1 MRYNILDAQSFQGR
15 SPCGGKGISR
25 RAWPSIHIG
34 QGYPF
39 SARLS
44 FQSYKSDEN
53 ILSWVS
59 LLVLIW
65 YNYIKIPFKWWI
77 ASYAIFSPPILFIRT
92 STFLDCTS
100 PLNYI
105 FSIKYLGDINMN
117 HSCMYEMHREGLCLL
132 VISFF
137 LYSGQMSLTCDT
149 NIFSTSYRLTSPDG
163 NTFSLEYRWQQF
175 SWVTKFMWNFLMQK

>member
-77 ASYAIFSPPILFIRT
+77 ASYEIFSPPILFIRT

-117 HSCMYEMHREGLCLL
+117 NPCMYEMHSEGLCLL
-132 VISFF
+132 VISFLF
-137 LYSGQMSLTCDT
+137 VQWPNVINMWYKYFFYLVQID
-149 NIFSTSYRLTSPDG
+149 I
-163 NTFSLEYRWQQF
+163 
-175 SWVTKFMWNFLMQK
+175 SWWKYIYPRI